1 MGVDL
6 KVHLGVFITKA
17 ASVTA
22 WDPAIFFLL
31 SSRTH
36 IIFLANDLATVYL
49 MSCFTI
55 LTLIVSMGE
64 AISFWILHGR
74 DTIDPRT
81 MLQSSRAVWLICKI
95 CFAKVSRESGER
107 EGAHGSPWKP
117 MAYAVPLQRQGS
129 LETIKVCC
137 FLVESQ
143 HGLLFALGCLP
154 DHSHS
159 CRLHAVWARLCSTKA
174 DAITRRKNNVELRKI
189 RANIFYSRRMAVCR
203 WKNLDILDQP
213 PYPNSSWVKDGYST
227 GSRTR
232 QGSWAELSPWPQVWP
247 SQN

>member
-1 MGVDL
+1 MGPCHFLFVEFANAHYFFGERFGDSLFDELFYHTDSYCFYGWSDILLNFAWQGYNRPTHYVAIKSSCLVDL
-6 KVHLGVFITKA
+6 QNMF
-17 ASVTA
+17 
-22 WDPAIFFLL
+22 
-31 SSRTH
+31 
-36 IIFLANDLATVYL
+36 
-49 MSCFTI
+49 
-55 LTLIVSMGE
+55 
-64 AISFWILHGR
+64 
-74 DTIDPRT
+74 
-81 MLQSSRAVWLICKI
+81 
-95 CFAKVSRESGER
+95 RESFSR
-107 EGAHGSPWKP
+107 KWRKRRCPWKP

-174 DAITRRKNNVELRKI
+174 DAIPRRKNNVELRKI

>member
-1 MGVDL
+1 MGPCHFLFVEFANTHYFTGERFGDSLFDELFYHTDSYCFYGWSDILLNFAWQGYNRPTYYVAIKSSCLVDL
-6 KVHLGVFITKA
+6 Q
-17 ASVTA
+17 
-22 WDPAIFFLL
+22 
-31 SSRTH
+31 
-36 IIFLANDLATVYL
+36 N
-49 MSCFTI
+49 
-55 LTLIVSMGE
+55 
-64 AISFWILHGR
+64 
-74 DTIDPRT
+74 
-81 MLQSSRAVWLICKI
+81 MLRES
-95 CFAKVSRESGER
+95 FAKVAKEKVPME
-107 EGAHGSPWKP
+107 AHGSPWPTQYLCSVKGAWKQT
-117 MAYAVPLQRQGS
+117 M
-129 LETIKVCC
+129 KVCC

-189 RANIFYSRRMAVCR
+189 RAHIFYSRRMAVCR
-203 WKNLDILDQP
+203 WNSLDTLDQP